1 MKMKKAEDVQAAKAD
16 KMRNPKWAEYSG
28 WPPPSAPAVIPS
40 KIVAKV
46 KKVAAEIIAPLEES
60 ADGDSN

>member
-1 MKMKKAEDVQAAKAD
+1 MKMKKADEAQAAKAD
-16 KMRNPKWAEYSG
+16 KMRDPQWAEYSG
-28 WPPPSAPAVIPS
+28 WPPEKPAVTTS

-46 KKVAAEIIAPLEES
+46 KKVAAEIVAPLEEK